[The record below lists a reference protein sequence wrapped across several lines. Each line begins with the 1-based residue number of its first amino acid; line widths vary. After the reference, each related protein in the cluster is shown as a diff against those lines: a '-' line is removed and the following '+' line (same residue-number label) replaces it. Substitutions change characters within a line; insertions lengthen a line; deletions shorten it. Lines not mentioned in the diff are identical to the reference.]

1 MTLPEYVILLYYYIT
16 TKVIFSH
23 EGKNIL
29 HIRVVAWLGDPVHL
43 VTTFV
48 TKRCNLQT
56 LHTYSFAFLADLTS
70 FFSLGFFFLDG
81 LRFPAFLLFFDFPA
95 MLTPG

>member
-1 MTLPEYVILLYYYIT
+1 MTFYILILEDLNFSVILQLLFCVLPKNYVEVCVTLPEYVILLYYYIT
-16 TKVIFSH
+16 TKVIFFH

-48 TKRCNLQT
+48 T
-56 LHTYSFAFLADLTS
+56 
-70 FFSLGFFFLDG
+70 
-81 LRFPAFLLFFDFPA
+81 
-95 MLTPG
+95 